1 VAFDA
6 DENFFNADLVEVEN
20 EEDGEIQD
28 QGGLIIEDR
37 LTKVE
42 KVVRSQEEKNR
53 SNNLM
58 MARLREESGTS
69 LYRSKEDRIVISG
82 ITSKSPIPTDN
93 KKRIDYLKKIAVEI
107 FETLIKDFR
116 GKIMFLK
123 QGKSQEQL
131 IPSIEVRLD
140 SPDHASAIRRVF
152 AEKRSKK
159 ELPTHMH
166 KLFVTNY
173 VNLATRVRIDI
184 MKAIARKLS
193 NTKGIAYVSGF
204 ISRPMMHIKKL
215 PATTNSRPIRSYT
228 FSDAITKYGD
238 RVNFDDLNSASIRA
252 GRVLDGQLE
261 QNFVVLSE
269 AGMRKFRASPGQ
281 SHTQNQNQNS
291 YSGRA
296 GPSGSGSGWRGGQG
310 NQEIERGA
318 GERRKDEK
326 EVKTTKTFCCSGL
339 LYNEFVYLII
349 IMVKPQKLKAYLK

>member
-1 VAFDA
+1 LDVAFDA
-6 DENFFNADLVEVEN
+6 DENFFDADLVEVVN

-28 QGGLIIEDR
+28 QGGLTIEDR

-107 FETLIKDFR
+107 FETLIKVFR
-116 GKIMFLK
+116 GKIMFLN
-123 QGKSQEQL
+123 QEKSQEQL

-159 ELPTHMH
+159 ELPTHLH
-166 KLFVTNY
+166 KLSVTNY
-173 VNLATRVRIDI
+173 VNLVATRVRIDI

-193 NTKGIAYVSGF
+193 NTKEIACVSGF

-269 AGMRKFRASPGQ
+269 AGMRRFRASPG
-281 SHTQNQNQNS
+281 
-291 YSGRA
+291 
-296 GPSGSGSGWRGGQG
+296 
-310 NQEIERGA
+310 
-318 GERRKDEK
+318 
-326 EVKTTKTFCCSGL
+326 
-339 LYNEFVYLII
+339 
-349 IMVKPQKLKAYLK
+349 

>member
-1 VAFDA
+1 MDVAFDA
-6 DENFFNADLVEVEN
+6 DENFFDADLVEVVN

-28 QGGLIIEDR
+28 QGGLTIEDR

-107 FETLIKDFR
+107 FETLIKVFR
-116 GKIMFLK
+116 GKIMFLN
-123 QGKSQEQL
+123 QEKSQEQL

-159 ELPTHMH
+159 ELPTHLH
-166 KLFVTNY
+166 KLSVTNY
-173 VNLATRVRIDI
+173 VNLVATRVRIDI

-193 NTKGIAYVSGF
+193 NTKEIACVSGF

-228 FSDAITKYGD
+228 FSDA
-238 RVNFDDLNSASIRA
+238 
-252 GRVLDGQLE
+252 
-261 QNFVVLSE
+261 
-269 AGMRKFRASPGQ
+269 RAS
-281 SHTQNQNQNS
+281 N
-291 YSGRA
+291 
-296 GPSGSGSGWRGGQG
+296 
-310 NQEIERGA
+310 I
-318 GERRKDEK
+318 
-326 EVKTTKTFCCSGL
+326 F
-339 LYNEFVYLII
+339 I
-349 IMVKPQKLKAYLK
+349 

>member
-1 VAFDA
+1 LDVAFDA
-6 DENFFNADLVEVEN
+6 DENFFDADLVEVVN

-28 QGGLIIEDR
+28 QGGLTIEDR

-107 FETLIKDFR
+107 FETLIKVFR
-116 GKIMFLK
+116 GKIMFLN
-123 QGKSQEQL
+123 QEKSQEQL

-159 ELPTHMH
+159 ELPTHLH
-166 KLFVTNY
+166 KLSVTNY
-173 VNLATRVRIDI
+173 VNLVATRVRIDI

-193 NTKGIAYVSGF
+193 NTKEIACVSGF

-310 NQEIERGA
+310 NQEIGRGA

-326 EVKTTKTFCCSGL
+326 EVTK
-339 LYNEFVYLII
+339 
-349 IMVKPQKLKAYLK
+349 